1 MANRRS
7 NGGNGSP
14 ESVSSLV
21 DIMQTPAA
29 NTFLVSQRFALEA
42 AKFWARRMHAY
53 ADQMEVLASCRS
65 PDDLAGAQTRFLER
79 MREDYAT
86 EGEAIG
92 ELLSSVT
99 PPAPPTERSR
109 QTEA

>member
-7 NGGNGSP
+7 SGGNGSP

-42 AKFWARRMHAY
+42 AKFWARRVRAY
-53 ADQMEVLASCRS
+53 ADQMEELANCRS

-86 EGEAIG
+86 ESEALG

-99 PPAPPTERSR
+99 PPSGESR
-109 QTEA
+109 PSPDA